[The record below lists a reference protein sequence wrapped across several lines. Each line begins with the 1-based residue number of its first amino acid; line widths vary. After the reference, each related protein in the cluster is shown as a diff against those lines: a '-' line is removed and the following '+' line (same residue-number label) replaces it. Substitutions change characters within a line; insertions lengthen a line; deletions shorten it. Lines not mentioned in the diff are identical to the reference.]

1 MREGINS
8 ISGRTF
14 FKTHQLA
21 IYRLNAPLTSY
32 LQVDELILGRSKN
45 NILIVSSSLYHV
57 RNAFP
62 NVDS

>member
-21 IYRLNAPLTSY
+21 ICRLNAPLTSY
-32 LQVDELILGRSKN
+32 LQVDELILDMSKH

-57 RNAFP
+57 RNAFT